1 MQGGRIMGQ
10 VQQQTGDEKTRLI
23 EKRNELRARLAAIK
37 ADIRRG
43 LEPDLEERAIQLQN
57 DEVLAGI
64 ANATAMELEKV
75 EARLA
80 ELAR

>member
-1 MQGGRIMGQ
+1 MGQ
-10 VQQQTGDEKTRLI
+10 VQQQTGDEKARLI

-80 ELAR
+80 ELA

>member
-1 MQGGRIMGQ
+1 MGQ

-64 ANATAMELEKV
+64 ANATAMELENV

-80 ELAR
+80 EIAR

>member
-1 MQGGRIMGQ
+1 MGQ

-64 ANATAMELEKV
+64 ANATAMELENV

-80 ELAR
+80 EISR